1 MPRTSD
7 SQSTFRAHVER
18 LQAEYLPLRLSEADT
33 RSYLVDPVLR
43 LLGYAG
49 VKHLRRE
56 VPVPATKEF
65 IDYELLIDGKPHAIV
80 EAKAMRH
87 RVTSQH
93 AAQCVQYASVLG
105 VRWCLITNGI
115 MWALY
120 DAHAKGPLDEKRVA
134 EVRLDGDAA
143 ATEHA
148 WTVLALFSREAVA
161 ASSPLTTLLIERVLA
176 DELSK
181 PDSKAVSEL
190 RRAVRQ
196 RFGERVTGSAVV
208 DALLRWGQRMAHTAV
223 PAGPSE
229 RDTAGEAPGPP
240 QAREKRRQARAQR
253 PAAGSR
259 SSRRVTLADLIEA
272 SLLPPNAALEARVQG
287 VSHIAR
293 VRDGAID
300 LDGTRYET
308 PSAASI
314 ALRQTKSW
322 NGWVDW
328 HYKGKSLADLREQL
342 RGRRS
347 AESHVT

>member
-18 LQAEYLPLRLSEADT
+18 LQAEYLPLRLNEADT
-33 RSYLVDPVLR
+33 RPYLVDPVLR

-80 EAKAMRH
+80 EAKAIRH
-87 RVTSQH
+87 SVTPQH

-148 WTVLALFSREAVA
+148 WTVLSLFS
-161 ASSPLTTLLIERVLA
+161 
-176 DELSK
+176 
-181 PDSKAVSEL
+181 
-190 RRAVRQ
+190 
-196 RFGERVTGSAVV
+196 
-208 DALLRWGQRMAHTAV
+208 
-223 PAGPSE
+223 
-229 RDTAGEAPGPP
+229 
-240 QAREKRRQARAQR
+240 
-253 PAAGSR
+253 
-259 SSRRVTLADLIEA
+259 
-272 SLLPPNAALEARVQG
+272 
-287 VSHIAR
+287 
-293 VRDGAID
+293 
-300 LDGTRYET
+300 
-308 PSAASI
+308 
-314 ALRQTKSW
+314 
-322 NGWVDW
+322 
-328 HYKGKSLADLREQL
+328 
-342 RGRRS
+342 
-347 AESHVT
+347 

>member
-1 MPRTSD
+1 M
-7 SQSTFRAHVER
+7 
-18 LQAEYLPLRLSEADT
+18 
-33 RSYLVDPVLR
+33 
-43 LLGYAG
+43 
-49 VKHLRRE
+49 
-56 VPVPATKEF
+56 
-65 IDYELLIDGKPHAIV
+65 
-80 EAKAMRH
+80 
-87 RVTSQH
+87 
-93 AAQCVQYASVLG
+93 
-105 VRWCLITNGI
+105 
-115 MWALY
+115 
-120 DAHAKGPLDEKRVA
+120 
-134 EVRLDGDAA
+134 
-143 ATEHA
+143 
-148 WTVLALFSREAVA
+148 A

-181 PDSKAVSEL
+181 PDSKAVSAL

-253 PAAGSR
+253 HAAGSR
-259 SSRRVTLADLIEA
+259 SPPRVTLADLIEA
-272 SLLPPNAALEARVQG
+272 SLLPPDAALEARVQG

-308 PSAASI
+308 PSAASL
-314 ALRQTKSW
+314 ALRQKPR